1 MDGVVV
7 SVAAPPAQA
16 SSTTPALSTLQL
28 LGLALDDSIFPSPR
42 FHCSPLSPSN
52 SNDDGLELGFSP
64 DGLVLEGCGGRGF
77 YSTRIGFGGLVV

>member
-16 SSTTPALSTLQL
+16 SSTAPALSTLQL
-28 LGLALDDSIFPSPR
+28 LGLALDGSIFPSPR
-42 FHCSPLSPSN
+42 FHCSPLSPPN
-52 SNDDGLELGFSP
+52 SSGDGLELGFSP
-64 DGLVLEGCGGRGF
+64 DGLVLEGGGGRGF